1 MPSTLWMLVLLL
13 LLMKTAVAST
23 RAKDR
28 AIGDELALRYVDR
41 VVVSI
46 PAVRKGL
53 SNQRMRVIQDVVS
66 AVTLGLSVRLP
77 RALTSRKGCH
87 YESTCYMDYQ
97 TSLDFWR
104 VFDREQTLKALANIG
119 VKVVSNDD
127 SQKEGLES
135 TEAMAVSP
143 LAWPLTHSELAA
155 QSGAVWRWVAEDAA
169 KGGREHRN
177 VSSTRLL
184 SIAIAN
190 PSYCCLLLLP
200 DTTAAVVQIARVNNA
215 LVSAK
220 HTRDHAMMV
229 LAAYRARLQ
238 PAEPTART
246 CAVHWRDDDDFVVSN
261 HKLDRR
267 AYKIQM
273 ARAIASLEGCGGAL
287 LVLGDISTRRL
298 RPLLSSIAAAYCA
311 GTDTSS
317 RLANV
322 VANETAQCPDFAT
335 RRLYNKQSLLRSVNW
350 TAEYEGWDDLLG
362 MVDFEL
368 GTRVDSFVG
377 SPFSSFSVLIALA
390 RGDTRALPQNSAAH
404 KHTLMP
410 KSIDVDDS
418 LAQLFRIQFPYAW
431 STVTS
436 DPCVVSR
443 QDKED
448 SRSKPSLSQA
458 IRSMSEKYAKRLE
471 AHPSCVFDDRAVQSD
486 RSVRLLRAVFIFA
499 LAALYFHRKAFV
511 RTQRRLHCPSSV
523 VRA

>member
-1 MPSTLWMLVLLL
+1 ML
-13 LLMKTAVAST
+13 LLMKTAVASI
-23 RAKDR
+23 RASDR
-28 AIGDELALRYVDR
+28 ALGDELALQYVDR

-77 RALTSRKGCH
+77 RALISRKGCH
-87 YESTCYMDYQ
+87 YESTCYLDYQ
-97 TSLDFWR
+97 TSLSFWR

-119 VKVVSNDD
+119 VKVVANDD
-127 SQKEGLES
+127 NNLNEEFGS
-135 TEAMAVSP
+135 TAVPP

-169 KGGREHRN
+169 KRGREHRN
-177 VSSTRLL
+177 VSSARLL

-220 HTRDHAMMV
+220 RTRDHAMMV

-238 PAEPTART
+238 PTEPTART

-267 AYKIQM
+267 EYRIHM

-311 GTDTSS
+311 GADTSS
-317 RLANV
+317 RPTKAGV
-322 VANETAQCPDFAT
+322 NETLQCPDFAT

-368 GTRVDSFVG
+368 GRRVDSFVG

-390 RGDTRALPQNSAAH
+390 RGDTRALPKQSEAH

-410 KSIDVDDS
+410 KSIDVDDG
-418 LAQLFRIQFPYAW
+418 LAQLFRIQFPYTW
-431 STVTS
+431 SIVSS
-436 DPCVVSR
+436 DPCVVSPP
-443 QDKED
+443 DEVD
-448 SRSKPSLSQA
+448 SRL
-458 IRSMSEKYAKRLE
+458 
-471 AHPSCVFDDRAVQSD
+471 
-486 RSVRLLRAVFIFA
+486 
-499 LAALYFHRKAFV
+499 
-511 RTQRRLHCPSSV
+511 
-523 VRA
+523 